1 MASIL
6 LVTASAGGNVPPTR
20 AIACELA
27 NRGHAV
33 RVMGHD
39 ALASTFD
46 TPGVEF
52 IPYTRARPWNPIVV
66 KPGTRSMLAWL
77 GLSSDRGIAAD
88 IAAELRREPADVVV
102 VDCMIPVAL
111 RPARRSGA
119 RVAMLLHAFSAYW
132 LDQWAPTSPIG
143 FWQRLTRTTPRLFPA
158 DLAIVTTD
166 ARLDEIDLAAVPA
179 SAVVQTGPIVP
190 AVNEV
195 VAPDGSPRIVVS
207 FSTISYPGQAAALQR
222 VLDAIADLPLTAIV
236 TVAPSL
242 AAAELRIPENVE
254 RRGFVPHEQLLPG
267 ARLLVGHGGHG
278 TTMTALAHGV
288 PVLVVA
294 MSSLADQPL
303 VGAAVE
309 RVGVGATVPR
319 SASVEELRDAIAS
332 LLFTPSGTDAPARAL
347 GLSESWRDG
356 SATVRAADAVLGLI
370 EGKPL
375 NP

>member
-1 MASIL
+1 
-6 LVTASAGGNVPPTR
+6 
-20 AIACELA
+20 
-27 NRGHAV
+27 
-33 RVMGHD
+33 
-39 ALASTFD
+39 
-46 TPGVEF
+46 
-52 IPYTRARPWNPIVV
+52 
-66 KPGTRSMLAWL
+66 
-77 GLSSDRGIAAD
+77 
-88 IAAELRREPADVVV
+88 
-102 VDCMIPVAL
+102 
-111 RPARRSGA
+111 
-119 RVAMLLHAFSAYW
+119 
-132 LDQWAPTSPIG
+132 
-143 FWQRLTRTTPRLFPA
+143 
-158 DLAIVTTD
+158 
-166 ARLDEIDLAAVPA
+166 
-179 SAVVQTGPIVP
+179 
-190 AVNEV
+190 
-195 VAPDGSPRIVVS
+195 VVS